1 MQRYDWE
8 ATAYS
13 PELEQRI
20 WLQYSFELD
29 GADAKAA
36 ETKAHRQAEQRAEE
50 EGCDPSTIED
60 LTVTLTDC
68 DHADFEE
75 NPMDGSAI
83 CLKCGKH
90 LKGLA
95 D

>member
-1 MQRYDWE
+1 MQKYDWE

-13 PELEQRI
+13 GDLGQRM
-20 WLQYSFELD
+20 WLHYSFELD

-36 ETKAHRQAEQRAEE
+36 QTKAHRQAEQRAVE

-60 LTVTLTDC
+60 LALTLTDC
-68 DHADFEE
+68 DHADYDEDA
-75 NPMDGSAI
+75 MGGSFT
-83 CLKCGKH
+83 CNSCGKYF
-90 LKGLA
+90 KGFA

>member
-1 MQRYDWE
+1 MQKYDWE

-13 PELEQRI
+13 AELEQRI
-20 WLQYSFELD
+20 WLQYGFELD
-29 GADAKAA
+29 GADEKAA
-36 ETKAHRQAEQRAEE
+36 QTKAHRQAEQRAEE

-75 NPMDGSAI
+75 WPMNNSAK
-83 CLKCGKH
+83 CLSCGKYF
-90 LKGLA
+90 KGYG

>member
-13 PELEQRI
+13 EELGQRM

-29 GADAKAA
+29 GADAKAVQ
-36 ETKAHRQAEQRAEE
+36 TKAHRQADERAVE
-50 EGCDPSTIED
+50 EGCDPSPIQD
-60 LTVTLTDC
+60 LTVTLTNC
-68 DHADFEE
+68 DHADYEE
-75 NPMDGSAI
+75 GIMDGSGN
-83 CLKCGKH
+83 CLSCGKYF
-90 LKGLA
+90 KGFA